1 MFNDTQ
7 IKLLSDPLDP
17 DNVRKRNGAGR
28 QVLSYVEGWHAIDE
42 ANRIFGFGCWSRETV
57 LIEPLHGPVL
67 VSEEGHPEKGKVV
80 SCFFAKVKITVWSK
94 DSAHSIVREGCGAAR
109 GFAKS
114 AGEAMENAIKAAET
128 DATKRALTT
137 FGYSFGLALYD
148 REQKNVGKPEAQR
161 QIADGASQAP
171 LDQGFDEQPRLS
183 ISQRALN
190 GGTGR
195 RTADVG
201 GVPV

>member
-1 MFNDTQ
+1 MRAT
-7 IKLLSDPLDP
+7 L
-17 DNVRKRNGAGR
+17 RK
-28 QVLSYVEGWHAIDE
+28 
-42 ANRIFGFGCWSRETV
+42 
-57 LIEPLHGPVL
+57 
-67 VSEEGHPEKGKVV
+67 KVV
-80 SCFFAKVKITVWSK
+80 SCYFAKVKITVWSK
-94 DSAHSIVREGCGAAR
+94 DSAHCIVREGCGAAR

-161 QIADGASQAP
+161 QIADGGSEAP
-171 LDQGFDEQPRLS
+171 IDQGFDERPKLS

-190 GGTGR
+190 GGNGR
-195 RTADVG
+195 RTADVS